1 MKNLFDIKDNVT
13 VITGGT
19 GVLGRTIAKYLALNG
34 AKVIILGRKEDVGQ
48 AIVDDIKNDG
58 GQCEFM
64 KTDVMDEACVQKNC
78 DDIIANFVRI
88 DTLLN
93 AAGGNMPGAT
103 IGPDKTFF
111 DLDASQFSKVL
122 ELNLTGTV
130 IPTQIFL
137 KPMVKQGKGSII
149 NFSSMAAFRPMTRVC
164 GYAAAKA
171 GISNFTQYMA
181 TECAKKFG
189 EGIRV
194 NAIAPGFF
202 ITEQNRS
209 LLTNPDG
216 TYTQRG
222 QDVIR
227 QTPFGRMGEPE
238 ELCGTI
244 HYLMSDASKFVTGTV
259 AVVDGD
265 KISVRDYEEA
275 KERNV
280 GGRNNLTSDQTYE
293 ISNST
298 LEQMIK
304 DNIMGKEYEAAGFG
318 VTTDELMDQLTGE
331 KPHQWAIQNFGD
343 GNGNVDKQRVNDYIQ
358 NLSTMPA
365 EYYNQWVEIEKYLK
379 KDRLEQKFNMDIRS
393 RFMGEIFRE

>member
-1 MKNLFDIKDNVT
+1 MNNLFNIKDNVT

-19 GVLGRTIAKYLALNG
+19 GVLGRAIAKYLALEG
-34 AKVIILGRKEDVGQ
+34 AKVIILGRKEEVGN
-48 AIVDDIKNDG
+48 AIVEEITKEG
-58 GQCEFM
+58 GCCEFM
-64 KTDVMDEACVQKNC
+64 KTDVMDKAVVQQNC
-78 DDIIANFVRI
+78 DDIIAKYGRI

-103 IGPDKTFF
+103 ITPDQTFF
-111 DLDASQFSKVL
+111 DLQSEQFEKVL
-122 ELNLTGTV
+122 NLNLTGTV

-137 KPMVKQGKGSII
+137 KPMVAQGKGSII

-171 GISNFTQYMA
+171 GISNFTAYMA
-181 TECAKKFG
+181 TECAKKFD

-227 QTPFGRMGEPE
+227 QTPFGRMGDPD
-238 ELCGTI
+238 ELCGTV

-259 AVVDGD
+259 AVVDG
-265 KISVRDYEEA
+265 
-275 KERNV
+275 
-280 GGRNNLTSDQTYE
+280 
-293 ISNST
+293 
-298 LEQMIK
+298 
-304 DNIMGKEYEAAGFG
+304 GFN
-318 VTTDELMDQLTGE
+318 TFAM
-331 KPHQWAIQNFGD
+331 
-343 GNGNVDKQRVNDYIQ
+343 
-358 NLSTMPA
+358 
-365 EYYNQWVEIEKYLK
+365 
-379 KDRLEQKFNMDIRS
+379 
-393 RFMGEIFRE
+393 